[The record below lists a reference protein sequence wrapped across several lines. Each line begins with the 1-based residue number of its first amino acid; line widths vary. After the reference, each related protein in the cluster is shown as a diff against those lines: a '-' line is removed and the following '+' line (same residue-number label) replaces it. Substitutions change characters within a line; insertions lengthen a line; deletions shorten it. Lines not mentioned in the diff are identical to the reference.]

1 MNAPERPGNPP
12 EQIFSRPE
20 KSRFFLPNKRS
31 CGGARPIFFLGTGR
45 KSKEFPFPF
54 QDRKA
59 GDSMAKGDNEGVK
72 LTDVESL
79 TVSAAV
85 LGDTFGVSDR
95 RIRQM
100 AEEGI
105 ISRVAKGR
113 YNYKESVKNYIL
125 SLKLAADASASEN
138 PDGELDFNEEKALHE
153 RVKRHISELKYQT
166 MKGELHKAE
175 DVQKV
180 MTDMLTAFKTR
191 ILNIPAKAS
200 PLLANRSEVGY
211 IKDVLT
217 KEVLEALNEL
227 KEYDPKMFY
236 SDEYV
241 DGPDDEE

>member
-1 MNAPERPGNPP
+1 
-12 EQIFSRPE
+12 
-20 KSRFFLPNKRS
+20 
-31 CGGARPIFFLGTGR
+31 
-45 KSKEFPFPF
+45 
-54 QDRKA
+54 
-59 GDSMAKGDNEGVK
+59 MAKAENDGVK

-125 SLKLAADASASEN
+125 SLKLAVDASTSEN

-153 RVKRHISELKYQT
+153 RVKRHIAELKYQT

-180 MTDMLTAFKTR
+180 MVDMLTAFKTR
-191 ILNIPAKAS
+191 ILNIPAKVS
-200 PLLANRSEVGY
+200 PILANRSEIGY

-227 KEYDPKMFY
+227 KDYDPKMFY

-241 DGPDDEE
+241 EDNGPDDE

>member
-1 MNAPERPGNPP
+1 
-12 EQIFSRPE
+12 
-20 KSRFFLPNKRS
+20 
-31 CGGARPIFFLGTGR
+31 
-45 KSKEFPFPF
+45 
-54 QDRKA
+54 
-59 GDSMAKGDNEGVK
+59 MAKGDNEGVK

-85 LGDTFGVSDR
+85 LGDIFGVSDR

-113 YNYKESVKNYIL
+113 YNFKESVKNYIL
-125 SLKLAADASASEN
+125 SLKLAADASTSEN

-153 RVKRHISELKYQT
+153 RVKRHISELKLQT

-211 IKDVLT
+211 IKDVLM

>member
-1 MNAPERPGNPP
+1 
-12 EQIFSRPE
+12 
-20 KSRFFLPNKRS
+20 
-31 CGGARPIFFLGTGR
+31 
-45 KSKEFPFPF
+45 
-54 QDRKA
+54 
-59 GDSMAKGDNEGVK
+59 MAKAENDGVK

-105 ISRVAKGR
+105 ISRVTKGR

-125 SLKLAADASASEN
+125 SLKLAVDASTSEN

-153 RVKRHISELKYQT
+153 RVKRHIAELKYQT

-180 MTDMLTAFKTR
+180 ML
-191 ILNIPAKAS
+191 IC
-200 PLLANRSEVGY
+200 
-211 IKDVLT
+211 
-217 KEVLEALNEL
+217 
-227 KEYDPKMFY
+227 
-236 SDEYV
+236 
-241 DGPDDEE
+241 

>member
-1 MNAPERPGNPP
+1 
-12 EQIFSRPE
+12 
-20 KSRFFLPNKRS
+20 
-31 CGGARPIFFLGTGR
+31 
-45 KSKEFPFPF
+45 
-54 QDRKA
+54 
-59 GDSMAKGDNEGVK
+59 MAKAENDGVK

-105 ISRVAKGR
+105 ISRVTKGR

-125 SLKLAADASASEN
+125 SLKLAVDASTSEN

-153 RVKRHISELKYQT
+153 RVKRHIAELKYQT

-180 MTDMLTAFKTR
+180 MVDMLTAFKTR
-191 ILNIPAKAS
+191 ILNIPAKVS
-200 PLLANRSEVGY
+200 PILANRSEIGY

-227 KEYDPKMFY
+227 KDYDPKMFY

-241 DGPDDEE
+241 EDNGPDDE